1 MLEKDIKTVKE
12 IIELERESGHTL
24 FDLDSYESDL
34 LLMAEDLDVE
44 TIETEDG
51 DTVFKNENDRK
62 RVEEAYNF
70 YLECR
75 A

>member
-1 MLEKDIKTVKE
+1 MLDKDIMAIKE

-24 FDLDSYESDL
+24 FDLDNYENDL

-51 DTVFKNENDRK
+51 DTVFKDENDRK
-62 RVEEAYNF
+62 RVEDAYNF